1 MFIPKIGHM
10 NYTHIIPYLHK
21 VKHI

>member
-1 MFIPKIGHM
+1 MFIPKISHM
-10 NYTHIIPYLHK
+10 NYTHIIPHLYK

>member
-10 NYTHIIPYLHK
+10 NYTHISPYLHK